1 MRIRVLY
8 VFDAILG
15 LGWGIY
21 PGRGYSPS
29 FPWWGILPLLGSLL
43 LARCSVRK
51 KSYEKYRGKW
61 PPIVGT
67 GLLAVYFV
75 SGAVVTLRGYVRG
88 TVIAS
93 VAQLGFVLALVTFV
107 VVCFAVALWSVL
119 GVRDERLSRA

>member
-21 PGRGYSPS
+21 PSRGYSPS
-29 FPWWGILPLLGSLL
+29 FPWWSIPLLVGSLL
-43 LARCSVRK
+43 LAGCSVRK
-51 KSYEKYRGKW
+51 RSYEKYRGKW
-61 PPIVGT
+61 PPVVGT
-67 GLLAVYFV
+67 GLLVVYFV

-107 VVCFAVALWSVL
+107 VVCCAVALWDVL
-119 GVRDERLSRA
+119 RVKHERLSRA